1 MSATLEMVGV
11 SVLGKQL
18 GCRTVFVWAV
28 DMKDSMLQG
37 AAAVAVVGR
46 TVVAPVGVAVVPDGM
61 GHHNSAVAGT
71 VVDFGSAAV
80 EQAQPEHQSFGTEM
94 EVGQR
99 Q

>member
-18 GCRTVFVWAV
+18 GCRTVFVLAV
-28 DMKDSMLQG
+28 DMKDLMLQG

-46 TVVAPVGVAVVPDGM
+46 TVVAPVGVAVVADGM

-71 VVDFGSAAV
+71 KIANTKKK
-80 EQAQPEHQSFGTEM
+80 ENKI
-94 EVGQR
+94 R
-99 Q
+99 KRY